1 MSEFDVIVIG
11 GGPAGSHAALS
22 TASAGLRV
30 ALFDENVGDF
40 GPTDPAGVRDVPA
53 DDARAGTVTRFMAH
67 RVWGVTGEYRID
79 AVGPRGPVHCTARA
93 LIVATGSTV
102 RIVPF
107 EGWTLPGVI
116 SLETAATQIRSQ
128 GSLQG
133 RSTLVAGCGPW
144 LAAVAAAT
152 IEHGGRVPAIV
163 DLADGAEWIRAL
175 RALSGHPDLRA
186 QSLRW
191 RRTIRRSGTPW
202 HGRCKLVRVQP
213 AGEGLLATLAPC
225 DAAGRA
231 LDAPSITVST
241 DCVAVGYGS
250 IPATEITGLLQ
261 ARHSHCREAGGWIAD
276 ADELGRTSRAGLYV
290 AGDVTGVAGTEAA
303 ATHGTLVGLACA
315 LDLDAAAAAPLRGRI
330 DAARRSV
337 RRCVGVRSAMAHL
350 MALWAAHVDG
360 IAADTIVCRC
370 ESVNRAEL
378 DAACDAGAR
387 DMNQLKAWT
396 RCGMGSCQGR
406 LCGDMAGELLMR
418 RTGAPSREAVGRFTP
433 RMPLRPVTLDA
444 LTGSFGYDDIP
455 IPAAA
460 PL

>member
-30 ALFDENVGDF
+30 ALFDEHDGDF
-40 GPTDPAGVRDVPA
+40 GPTDPAGVRDVLA
-53 DDARAGTVTRFMAH
+53 DDLVSGTVTRFMSH
-67 RVWGVTGEYRID
+67 RVWGVTGAYRID
-79 AVGPRGPVHCTARA
+79 AVGPEGAVHCTARA

-116 SLETAATQIRSQ
+116 SLETAATEIRSQ

-144 LAAVAAAT
+144 LAAAAAET
-152 IEHGGRVPAIV
+152 IEHGGRVSAIV
-163 DLADGAEWIRAL
+163 DLADGAEWSRAL
-175 RALSGHPDLRA
+175 RATAGHQNLRA

-191 RRTIRRSGTPW
+191 RRAIRRSGTPW
-202 HGRCKLVRVQP
+202 LDRCHVIHAER
-213 AGEGLLATLAPC
+213 AGEGLRATLARC

-231 LDAPSITVST
+231 LDASPTTVSA
-241 DCVAVGYGS
+241 DCIVVGHGS
-250 IPATEITGLLQ
+250 IPATEITGLLH
-261 ARHSHCREAGGWIAD
+261 ARHRYSREAGGWIAV
-276 ADELGRTSRAGLYV
+276 ADELGRTSRALLYV
-290 AGDVTGVAGTEAA
+290 AGDVTGTTGTDAA
-303 ATHGTLVGLACA
+303 ATQGALVGLACA

-337 RRCVGVRSAMAHL
+337 RRCVGVRSAMAAL
-350 MALWAAHVDG
+350 MAPWSARVDG
-360 IAADTIVCRC
+360 IAAGTIICRC
-370 ESVNRAEL
+370 EAVSRAEL

-406 LCGDMAGELLMR
+406 FCGDIAGELLMR
-418 RTGAPSREAVGRFTP
+418 RTGAPSREMVGRFTP

>member
-22 TASAGLRV
+22 AASAGLHA
-30 ALFDENVGDF
+30 ALFDENVSDF
-40 GPTDPAGVRDVPA
+40 GASGSAALADPLAGS
-53 DDARAGTVTRFMAH
+53 VTRFMSH
-67 RVWGVTGEYRID
+67 RVWGVTGAYRID
-79 AVGPRGPVHCTARA
+79 AIGPEGAVHCTARA

-116 SLETAATQIRSQ
+116 SLETAATRMKSAAD
-128 GSLQG
+128 LQG
-133 RSTLVAGCGPW
+133 RSFLVAGCGPW
-144 LAAVAAAT
+144 LAAVAVEA
-152 IEHGGRVPAIV
+152 IDRGGRVSAIV
-163 DLADGAEWIRAL
+163 DLAEGAEWIRAL
-175 RALSGHPDLRA
+175 RALAGHPLLRA

-202 HGRCKLVRVQP
+202 HGRCNLVRVQP

-250 IPATEITGLLQ
+250 SPATEITGLLH
-261 ARHSHCREAGGWIAD
+261 ARHRYSREAGGWIAV
-276 ADELGRTSRAGLYV
+276 ADELGRTSRALLYV
-290 AGDVTGVAGTEAA
+290 AGDVTGTTGTDAA
-303 ATHGTLVGLACA
+303 ATQGALVGLACA
-315 LDLDAAAAAPLRGRI
+315 LDLDAAHDSPLSGRI
-330 DAARRSV
+330 DVARRAYQRSG
-337 RRCVGVRSAMAHL
+337 GVRSAMAAL
-350 MALWAAHVDG
+350 MAPWSAQVDG
-360 IAADTIVCRC
+360 IAAGTIICRC
-370 ESVNRAEL
+370 EAVSRAEL

-406 LCGDMAGELLMR
+406 LCGDIAGELLMR
-418 RTGAPSREAVGRFTP
+418 RTGAPSREMVGRFTP